1 MQQSE
6 EYIHALITRKLAGE
20 ASPEETL
27 YLEELMSANQ
37 TVRDQYRQVES
48 IFSPEDLNNHFI
60 RYENWNWADAGELAS
75 RPPKSTVF
83 KNIWKKGLAVAALIA
98 GIAAGIHYYKA
109 WNTEPEIIRTEKAIA
124 LQLANGTTITLP
136 SSRNN
141 VQLDDAKLNN
151 SNKTLTYSTA
161 SNTIPTSSS
170 LNSLI
175 VPTGMDYH
183 VVLSDGTEIWL
194 NSATRLQFPFT
205 FTGDS
210 REITIN
216 GEAYM
221 KVAKNDQKP
230 FIVHLN
236 REGINASIQVL
247 GTSFNINTYDSSV
260 MRVSL
265 VEGAIR
271 FKSDGKNISVKAGTE
286 AVYAAGQGIST
297 HKFDAD
303 EVLAWQQGKYYFT
316 EATLEDI
323 VAVLPRWYGVDVAI
337 DDRDMRGE
345 RFTGVINRNK
355 PITVFLDKLKKI
367 MKIDYYF
374 DNAGVLH
381 FK

>member
-141 VQLDDAKLNN
+141 IQLDDAKLNN

-161 SNTIPTSSS
+161 SNTIPTNSS

-205 FTGDS
+205 FTGNS

-230 FIVHLN
+230 FIVHVN

-271 FKSDGKNISVKAGTE
+271 FKSAGKDISIKPGTE
-286 AVYAAGQGIST
+286 AVYTAGQGVCT
-297 HKFDAD
+297 RKFDAD
-303 EVLAWQQGKYYFT
+303 EVLAWQEGKYYFT
-316 EATLEDI
+316 EATLQDI

-337 DDRDMRGE
+337 DDRDMRDE

>member
-1 MQQSE
+1 MQPSE
-6 EYIHALITRKLAGE
+6 EYIHALITKKLAGE
-20 ASPEETL
+20 ASQEETI
-27 YLEELMSANQ
+27 YLEALMSADQ
-37 TVRDQYRQVES
+37 TVREQYHQVEDT
-48 IFSPEDLNNHFI
+48 FSPEDLNNHFI
-60 RYENWNWADAGELAS
+60 RYENWNWAEAGELAS

-83 KNIWKKGLAVAALIA
+83 KNIWKKGLAAAALVA
-98 GIAAGIHYYKA
+98 GIAAGIHYYNS
-109 WNTEPEIIRTEKAIA
+109 WNTKTEIINTEKAIA
-124 LQLANGTTITLP
+124 LQLSNGTIITLP
-136 SSRNN
+136 SSRDNIQ
-141 VQLDDAKLNN
+141 VGQTTLNN
-151 SNKTLTYSTA
+151 NNKTLTYSTG
-161 SNTIPTSSS
+161 SNNVPAGSSM
-170 LNSLI
+170 NSLI

-205 FTGDS
+205 FTGNK
-210 REITIN
+210 REITIS

-236 REGINASIQVL
+236 RENTNASIQVL

-265 VEGAIR
+265 VDGAIR
-271 FKSDGKNISVKAGTE
+271 FKSAGKDISIKPGTE
-286 AVYAAGQGIST
+286 AVYTADHGFST
-297 HKFDAD
+297 RKFDTD
-303 EVLAWQQGKYYFT
+303 EVLAWRQGKYYFT

-323 VAVLPRWYGVDVAI
+323 IAVLPRWYGVEVAI
-337 DDRDMRGE
+337 DDHNMRDE
-345 RFTGVINRNK
+345 RFTGVINRNM

-374 DNAGVLH
+374 DDAGVLH

>member
-1 MQQSE
+1 MQPSE
-6 EYIHALITRKLAGE
+6 EHIHALITRKLAGE

-27 YLEELMSANQ
+27 YLEELMSADQ
-37 TVRDQYRQVES
+37 SVRERYHQVENV
-48 IFSPEDLNNHFI
+48 FSPEDLNNHFI

-83 KNIWKKGLAVAALIA
+83 KNIWKKSLAVAALVA
-98 GIAAGIHYYKA
+98 GIAAGIYYYKA

-141 VQLDDAKLNN
+141 IQLDDAKLNN

-205 FTGDS
+205 FTGNS

-230 FIVHLN
+230 FIVHVN

-265 VEGAIR
+265 VDGAIR
-271 FKSDGKNISVKAGTE
+271 FKSDGKNISIKPGTE
-286 AVYAAGQGIST
+286 AVYTAGQGIST

-355 PITVFLDKLKKI
+355 PITIFLDKLKKI